1 MITTFCGHKK
11 QRCTLDQ
18 TVWGNLFWLIH
29 LRTVVAPSAPKNHH
43 IFLCPWPNYL
53 PKFIDVSI
61 FTSTNWQA
69 KQKKKK
75 QTWAEVIVSYGIL
88 GWGVRRDC
96 IVISQPGCHDVKKLP
111 WQQHASTLPRPR
123 SARQSA
129 AANLITSQQ
138 ETITSQRHT
147 FLCLETHQRGE
158 IKSLLT
164 CNHTFGLWLSL
175 LYLQAN
181 TTCALIRLI
190 QVCIANV

>member
-1 MITTFCGHKK
+1 M
-11 QRCTLDQ
+11 
-18 TVWGNLFWLIH
+18 
-29 LRTVVAPSAPKNHH
+29 
-43 IFLCPWPNYL
+43 
-53 PKFIDVSI
+53 
-61 FTSTNWQA
+61 
-69 KQKKKK
+69 
-75 QTWAEVIVSYGIL
+75 
-88 GWGVRRDC
+88 
-96 IVISQPGCHDVKKLP
+96 KKLP

-181 TTCALIRLI
+181 TNLCTDQTDSGLHSKCVSKCSKCQLMNFVSDWHLHLLSPELMTPTTHTSITQSRSGVTCYHQLRIAPKQKLMRCCVSDKFSKYGTHFS
-190 QVCIANV
+190 QVNPVTPGLLLCPQM